1 MVKLLDVIRI
11 ETTNKLLFDSTQP
24 SKNGKILKV
33 VELNED
39 YRIDFISHNYNM
51 AQVVA
56 WNKKEE
62 TFYYYNIQSP
72 DRVVK

>member
-11 ETTNKLLFDSTQP
+11 ETTDKLLFDSTQP
-24 SKNGKILKV
+24 SKSGKILKV

-62 TFYYYNIQSP
+62 TFYYYNLQSP